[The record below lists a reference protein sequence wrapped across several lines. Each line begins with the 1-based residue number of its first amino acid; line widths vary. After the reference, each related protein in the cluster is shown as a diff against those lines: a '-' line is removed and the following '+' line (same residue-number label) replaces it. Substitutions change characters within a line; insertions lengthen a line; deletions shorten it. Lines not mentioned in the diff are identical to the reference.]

1 VLVIFNNKEDI
12 MKYQNDVSVIVE
24 DDVIK
29 VLGEDGIENT
39 IIFLK
44 SNSKSK
50 SKVVDKRTVYSNS
63 SVILKNESYIE
74 RLYEESLKE
83 IHDMDRMIIREA
95 FAKELYKSNIKRP
108 SFISVL
114 KRQFNKKNKK

>member
-1 VLVIFNNKEDI
+1 MN
-12 MKYQNDVSVIVE
+12 YQNDVSVIVE

-44 SNSKSK
+44 PSSNNK
-50 SKVVDKRTVYSNS
+50 SKVLDNRTSLSKGKRS
-63 SVILKNESYIE
+63 SIILKKESYIE

-83 IHDMDRMIIREA
+83 INDFDKMIVKEA
-95 FAKELYKSNIKRP
+95 FVKEIQFSR
-108 SFISVL
+108 L
-114 KRQFNKKNKK
+114 KKPTLLDALKNNFKKTKQKQPNNLG

>member
-1 VLVIFNNKEDI
+1 MN
-12 MKYQNDVSVIVE
+12 YQNDVSVIVE

-44 SNSKSK
+44 SRSNTK
-50 SKVVDKRTVYSNS
+50 SKVLDNRTSDNKGKKHS
-63 SVILKNESYIE
+63 LILKKESYIE

-83 IHDMDRMIIREA
+83 INDFDKMIVKES
-95 FAKELYKSNIKRP
+95 FAKEIQFSNLKKLTLLD
-108 SFISVL
+108 VL
-114 KRQFNKKNKK
+114 KNYFKKTKQNTNE

>member
-1 VLVIFNNKEDI
+1 MNYL
-12 MKYQNDVSVIVE
+12 NDCSVIVE

-44 SNSKSK
+44 PNSNSKSK
-50 SKVVDKRTVYSNS
+50 VLDNRTSVNNSKKSPIV
-63 SVILKNESYIE
+63 LKKESYIE

-83 IHDMDRMIIREA
+83 INDFDKMIIKEA
-95 FAKELYKSNIKRP
+95 FIKEIQFSR
-108 SFISVL
+108 L
-114 KRQFNKKNKK
+114 KKPTLLGALKKHLKKTKQKQPNNLG